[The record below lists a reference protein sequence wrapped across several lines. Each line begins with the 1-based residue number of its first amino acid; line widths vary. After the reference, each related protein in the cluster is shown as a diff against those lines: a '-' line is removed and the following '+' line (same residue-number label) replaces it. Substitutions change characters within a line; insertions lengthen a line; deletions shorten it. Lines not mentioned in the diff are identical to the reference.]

1 MGYGLQTINHL
12 CGYFTLFRVNPKRHC
27 THCSIQFRVKMATN
41 YTYPSHYD
49 YAWQFS
55 LCCTFNMYS
64 SHPDSPVSSEPS
76 ESSLSKAKNKEN
88 TPNDL
93 DNSRQVTTF
102 KKWTTTLSL
111 KQDMFRSFNDHLQ
124 L

>member
-1 MGYGLQTINHL
+1 
-12 CGYFTLFRVNPKRHC
+12 
-27 THCSIQFRVKMATN
+27 
-41 YTYPSHYD
+41 
-49 YAWQFS
+49 
-55 LCCTFNMYS
+55 MYS

-111 KQDMFRSFNDHLQ
+111 KQDMFRSFNDYLE